1 MKKHFIIF
9 FFMIIIASCG
19 HYGFYTRSNP
29 HLKTIM
35 ITEFQ
40 NETEEYELPELITEY
55 LTEKIIDDNRL
66 EVKGTNAD
74 TDVIGAV
81 NSYQKTVFSY
91 DEAENPLQWQVAISF
106 AIDVE
111 DMIKDTT
118 VWKNSN
124 LRLKAIYGNSSD
136 PDASTED
143 EVNLQSED
151 EAIKNIIME
160 LGANIL
166 SNTIEQW

>member
-1 MKKHFIIF
+1 MKRYFTVLVILLV
-9 FFMIIIASCG
+9 ATCG

-40 NETEEYELPELITEY
+40 NKTEEYELPELVSEY
-55 LTEKIIDDNRL
+55 LTDKFIDDNRL
-66 EVKGTNAD
+66 EVKGANAD
-74 TDVIGAV
+74 TDVIGTI
-81 NSYQKTVFSY
+81 NSYEKTVFTY

-106 AIDVE
+106 AVDVE

-124 LRLKAIYGNSSD
+124 LRLKAIYGNSSG
-136 PDASTED
+136 SETFTGD
-143 EVNLQSED
+143 EVNLMTEE
-151 EAIKNIIME
+151 EAIKNIIEE
-160 LGANIL
+160 LGSNIL
-166 SNTIEQW
+166 TNTIEQW